1 MTQAKSVQITYSWLM
16 YIDIVP
22 NRGSPPAILLR
33 ESVREGK
40 RVRKRT
46 VANLSGL
53 SIEQAEAIRHV
64 LKGTPLAPIDAAF
77 EVTRSQAHGHVDA
90 VRTAMRKLGFDRL
103 LDREPSRERDLVV
116 AMIAGR
122 LIAPEASKL
131 GMTQAWA
138 DTTLAD
144 DLGVADADEDELYA
158 APCRRHA
165 FGMGTG

>member
-1 MTQAKSVQITYSWLM
+1 MTQAESAQITYPWLM

-53 SIEQAEAIRHV
+53 SIEQAEAFRHV

-77 EVTRSQAHGHVDA
+77 EVTRSQAPPTGTWA
-90 VRTAMRKLGFDRL
+90 TST
-103 LDREPSRERDLVV
+103 PS
-116 AMIAGR
+116 
-122 LIAPEASKL
+122 APPCASSVSTGCSTGSK
-131 GMTQAWA
+131 
-138 DTTLAD
+138 
-144 DLGVADADEDELYA
+144 A
-158 APCRRHA
+158 ASAISWSP
-165 FGMGTG
+165 

>member
-1 MTQAKSVQITYSWLM
+1 MTRAESAQITYPWLM

-53 SIEQAEAIRHV
+53 SIEQAEAFRHV
-64 LKGTPLAPIDAAF
+64 LKGTPLAPINAAF
-77 EVTRSQAHGHVDA
+77 EVTRSQAHGHVEA
-90 VRTAMRKLGFDRL
+90 VRTAMRRLGLDRL

-144 DLGVADADEDELYA
+144 DLGIADANEDELYA
-158 APCRRHA
+158 AP
-165 FGMGTG
+165 